1 MIKFPINPQAPQP
14 AGSQPVSFAAPATV
28 MTSATATPTPTYPCG
43 SAVLRPVG
51 LPTIAMIGRLE

>member
-1 MIKFPINPQAPQP
+1 MISFPINPQRPQP
-14 AGSQPVSFAAPATV
+14 AGGQAISYAAPVAGMGV
-28 MTSATATPTPTYPCG
+28 AAATAIPIYPCG

>member
-14 AGSQPVSFAAPATV
+14 AGSQSVSFAALAGAMTAAVAT
-28 MTSATATPTPTYPCG
+28 STPTYPCG

>member
-14 AGSQPVSFAAPATV
+14 AGSQSASFAAPAVVMAGATV
-28 MTSATATPTPTYPCG
+28 MATPIYPCG
-43 SAVLRPVG
+43 SSVLRPVG